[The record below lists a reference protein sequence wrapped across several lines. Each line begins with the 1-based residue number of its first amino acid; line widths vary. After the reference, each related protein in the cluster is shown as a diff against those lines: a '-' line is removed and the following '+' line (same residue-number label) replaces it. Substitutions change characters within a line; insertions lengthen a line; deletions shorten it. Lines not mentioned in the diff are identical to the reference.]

1 MSIKLIQPMSELGQD
16 QSTQVTDHRFSPGFI
31 LKGKQS
37 DFYRSPSKML
47 ISIKLNTIIMDIKI
61 NSSLSRHS
69 CYQHFMFSCTKK
81 NHFLPWFMHFLG
93 CLFAFP
99 CFTHFQEHLIAGR
112 AEMSSPTSAISH
124 SYLITRGSAETEGS
138 RVLRKK
144 RKNANNLFHS
154 LWECVNLCLAQ
165 NSIWQE
171 WITRVLKNSQ
181 EISKEIYSCLTR
193 SHSLPS
199 FLLTF
204 AAYID
209 HL

>member
-1 MSIKLIQPMSELGQD
+1 MSIRLIQPMSELGQD
-16 QSTQVTDHRFSPGFI
+16 QSTQVTDQRFSPGFI

-81 NHFLPWFMHFLG
+81 IIFFPVLCTSQDVCLP
-93 CLFAFP
+93 FP
-99 CFTHFQEHLIAGR
+99 VLHFQEHLIAGR
-112 AEMSSPTSAISH
+112 AEMSSPTSAISR

-138 RVLRKK
+138 RVSRKK

-154 LWECVNLCLAQ
+154 LWECVHLCLAQ
-165 NSIWQE
+165 NSI
-171 WITRVLKNSQ
+171 
-181 EISKEIYSCLTR
+181 
-193 SHSLPS
+193 
-199 FLLTF
+199 
-204 AAYID
+204 
-209 HL
+209 